1 MTRGSI
7 LVAASYFALGF
18 ALWAHAWTGGGATH
32 TLCGCGDP
40 ALFLWFFQA
49 PATSVA
55 HLQNPFY
62 STAMFHPVGINLL
75 DQTSVLGIT
84 MPLIP
89 VTWLFGPVA
98 SFNVA
103 STLVPALTAL
113 TMFVALRRWVR
124 WLPAAYIGG
133 LLYGF
138 SPFVLASLEYGHLM
152 TAALM
157 LLPLIL
163 AVLDE
168 ILVRQQHSA
177 RKAGVALGL
186 LLFAQFFLSSE
197 LLAVVVLLTV
207 FSVVVL
213 VAAVYVAD
221 RPRLRLLVP
230 HARRALGVGA
240 VVAGVLL
247 AYPVLFALTGPA
259 HLSGVVWP
267 DIDTL
272 DGITRSLL
280 VNPVPNLTLPV
291 VAAYG
296 GYEGSP
302 LPSASYLGWGL
313 IVVVIAG
320 TAVWFRDR
328 RLWFYG
334 LLLGTCV
341 VCSFDLRTGA
351 WVPARFFA
359 HVPLVENILPQR
371 FMAVGFLAA
380 AVMVSLIL
388 ERARTALPERLGL
401 RGLAGNLVGIFGALG
416 VGAVALAPLAVN
428 FLPELPFTMEA
439 VVLPRWY
446 TTVAPHLP
454 PGRVLLSYPVAFS
467 GIQVALAWQAVNRMA
482 YSQAGGA
489 GPEGTS
495 ARAGGAAPGFDV
507 LNVLSLGFSMTEPN
521 PTVANLAAVRHA
533 LGIWRV
539 NTVVIAPEPLGLADQ
554 QGHDP
559 AYAAAYM
566 TAVLGRLPVVQ
577 AGAWVWDDVHV
588 GPRSGTV
595 SRVVTDALLQGC
607 VSRHETTTSTG
618 VVTASMG
625 VPSCVAGHLWH
636 GTAPS

>member
-1 MTRGSI
+1 MIRGTL
-7 LVAASYFALGF
+7 LVAASYLALGF

-40 ALFLWFFQA
+40 ALFLWFFQS
-49 PATSVA
+49 PATSLA

-62 STAMFHPVGINLL
+62 STAMFHPAGINLL

-84 MPLIP
+84 LPLTP

-103 STLVPALTAL
+103 CTVVPALTAL
-113 TMFVALRRWVR
+113 TMFVVLRRWVR

-152 TAALM
+152 TAALL

-168 ILVRQQHSA
+168 ILVRQLHSA

-207 FSVVVL
+207 FSIVVL
-213 VAAVYVAD
+213 VVAGYVGD
-221 RPRLRLLVP
+221 RERLGLLVP
-230 HARRALGVGA
+230 HARTALGVGL
-240 VVAGVLL
+240 VVSAVLL
-247 AYPVLFALTGPA
+247 AYPVLFALAGPA
-259 HLSGVVWP
+259 HLSGVLWP
-267 DIDTL
+267 NIDTL
-272 DGITRSLL
+272 DGTTRSLL
-280 VNPVPNLTLPV
+280 VNPVPNGALPV

-302 LPSASYLGWGL
+302 LPSGSYLGWGL
-313 IVVVIAG
+313 IVVVVAG

-334 LLLGTCV
+334 LLLATCV
-341 VCSFDLRTGA
+341 VCSFDLRTGP

-380 AVMVSLIL
+380 AVMVTLIVD
-388 ERARTALPERLGL
+388 RARSGLPG
-401 RGLAGNLVGIFGALG
+401 LVGISGALG
-416 VGAVALAPLAVN
+416 VGVVALAPLAVN
-428 FLPELPFTMEA
+428 FLPDLPFTMEA

-446 TTVAPHLP
+446 TTVAPRLP
-454 PGRVLLSYPVAFS
+454 AGRVLLSYPVPFS
-467 GIQVALAWQAVNRMA
+467 GVQVALAWQAVNRMA

-495 ARAGGAAPGFDV
+495 ARAGRAGPGFDV
-507 LNVLSLGFSMTEPN
+507 LNVLSLGFSMTEPS
-521 PTVANLAAVRHA
+521 PTAANLAAVRHA
-533 LGIWRV
+533 LRIWEV
-539 NTVVIAPEPLGLADQ
+539 STVVIAPEPLGLADQ

-566 TAVLGRLPVVQ
+566 TAVLGRLPVLQ
-577 AGAWVWDDVHV
+577 AGAWVWDDVHA
-588 GPRSGTV
+588 GPMPGTATGA
-595 SRVVTDALLQGC
+595 VTGALLQGC
-607 VSRHETTTSTG
+607 VRHHQTATSAG

-625 VPSCVAGHLWH
+625 VPTCVADRLWPH
-636 GTAPS
+636 TASS